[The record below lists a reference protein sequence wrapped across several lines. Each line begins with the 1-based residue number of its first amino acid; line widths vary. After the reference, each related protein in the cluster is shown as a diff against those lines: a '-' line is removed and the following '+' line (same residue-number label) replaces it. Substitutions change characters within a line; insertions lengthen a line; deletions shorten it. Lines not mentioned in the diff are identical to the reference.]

1 MSNDGIEIRKV
12 RLAAWVKWTLGLVAA
27 VVIAPVVFLAV
38 KGLVGLAIAL
48 VVGLAIVNFAPV
60 VGMTFANWKLKALK
74 GEAGR
79 NPIETLQNQQIEK
92 ERDLKSEAEKISLF
106 DAAVETFRSQLMAEA
121 QEHPES
127 AATGVPTLRQ
137 MERLLAFR
145 RLKYKRAAEDIKARR
160 RKVEL
165 AQSRYRVALLAQEV
179 TKAAG
184 ETEGNVLDKI
194 LEDIAFNAVDET
206 VNLSM
211 ASLRTAIM
219 VEEVP
224 MDDIDL
230 QQIDLKAPLLLDA
243 PAISTSDLMVA
254 LAPRVAHDLARKTT

>member
-1 MSNDGIEIRKV
+1 MTTDPDTGKRRIAASMKWGMV
-12 RLAAWVKWTLGLVAA
+12 LAAAA
-27 VVIAPVVFLAV
+27 VISPVIFLAV
-38 KGLVGLAIAL
+38 KGLVGLALAL
-48 VVGLAIVNFAPV
+48 MVGLAIVNLAPV
-60 VGMTFANWKLKALK
+60 LSMKFANWKFRALK
-74 GEAGR
+74 HEAGK
-79 NPIETLQNQQIEK
+79 NPIETLQNQQAEK
-92 ERDLKSEAEKISLF
+92 ERDLKSEAEKISQF
-106 DAAVETFRSQLMAEA
+106 DAAVETFRAQLMAEA
-121 QEHPES
+121 QEQPEA

-145 RLKYKRAAEDIKARR
+145 RLKYKRAAEDVKARR
-160 RKVEL
+160 KKVEL

-184 ETEGNVLDKI
+184 ETQGTVLDKI

-219 VEEVP
+219 VEEIP

-230 QQIDLKAPLLLDA
+230 QQIDFKTPVMLDA
-243 PAISTSDLMVA
+243 PTVNTQELMVA
-254 LAPRVAHDLARKTT
+254 LAPRTAGAGKSALQ

>member
-1 MSNDGIEIRKV
+1 MTLDPDIRKR
-12 RLAAWVKWTLGLVAA
+12 RLATGVKWALGLLAAA
-27 VVIAPVVFLAV
+27 VISPVIFLAV
-38 KGLVGLAIAL
+38 KGLVGLGLAL
-48 VVGLAIVNFAPV
+48 LAGLAIVNLAPV
-60 VGMTFANWKLKALK
+60 LSMKFANWKLKALK
-74 GEAGR
+74 HEAGR
-79 NPIETLQNQQIEK
+79 NPIETLQNQQAEK
-92 ERDLKSEAEKISLF
+92 ERDLKAEAEKISQF
-106 DAAVETFRSQLMAEA
+106 DAAVETFRAQLMAEA
-121 QEHPES
+121 QAQPEA

-145 RLKYKRAAEDIKARR
+145 RLKYKRAAEDIRARR
-160 RKVEL
+160 KKVEL

-184 ETEGNVLDKI
+184 ETEGTVLDKI

-219 VEEVP
+219 VEEIP

-230 QQIDLKAPLLLDA
+230 KQIDLKTPLMLEAP
-243 PAISTSDLMVA
+243 TVTTQELMVA
-254 LAPRVAHDLARKTT
+254 LAPRESAQGKGALL